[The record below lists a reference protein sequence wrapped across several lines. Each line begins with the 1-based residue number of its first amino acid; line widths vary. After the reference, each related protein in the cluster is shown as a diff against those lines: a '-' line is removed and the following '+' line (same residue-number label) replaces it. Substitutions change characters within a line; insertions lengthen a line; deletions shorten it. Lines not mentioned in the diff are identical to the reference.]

1 MGAVADGKVVIAC
14 VQNVGLG
21 GSAVIAG
28 KVLHVR
34 GNFHGLR
41 SSRFQR
47 VGLAK
52 AHQLHSGFFHAVLLV
67 VVGVG
72 GLRIDLHNVLACHI
86 TRVGDGDRGRYG
98 LRIFIHV
105 YAVQRLAESRIGQA
119 IAKTIADFGSIVPA
133 AVAGEAAG
141 FRAGVALTQ
150 YSIFIAGLIV
160 TIAKINVFSLNQIVT
175 AEVVQTFALRIGK
188 GEISTVLGSGRR
200 SGIHCV
206 SIRQMTRWRYRTI
219 QHIHQAIS
227 AVGAQLA
234 DPEDRVNIRVL
245 LQAVDFD
252 SRRRVDNDDHLIKI
266 GFSLINQS
274 PLFGRDCQRA
284 GG

>member
-1 MGAVADGKVVIAC
+1 MGTIADGKVVVTCI
-14 VQNVGLG
+14 QNVGFCPR
-21 GSAVIAG
+21 AVIAG
-28 KVLHVR
+28 KVLHVH

-41 SSRFQR
+41 GTGFQR

-67 VVGVG
+67 VVGIRR
-72 GLRIDLHNVLACHI
+72 LCIDLHNVFACHI
-86 TRVGDGDRGRYG
+86 ARVGNGSLDRNG
-98 LRIFIHV
+98 LRILIHL
-105 YAVQRLAESRIGQA
+105 YAVQRLAESRIRQA

-141 FRAGVALTQ
+141 FRAGVALPQ

-160 TIAKINVFSLNQIVT
+160 TITKVDVFSLDQIVT

-227 AVGAQLA
+227 AVGAQLT
-234 DPEDRVNIRVL
+234 DP
-245 LQAVDFD
+245 
-252 SRRRVDNDDHLIKI
+252 
-266 GFSLINQS
+266 
-274 PLFGRDCQRA
+274 
-284 GG
+284 